1 MEDFRQLQQRELF
14 KYAHMIPRW
23 LMEEALEDDGIEIW
37 GMEDWDEACG
47 AAVISRK
54 PDVVELL
61 HLYIAK
67 DYRNSGRGG
76 RFLMELMYYA
86 YRLGASQFQV
96 KYIMEQFPEMER
108 LLSSY
113 PMQIGEPEMVGN
125 AESTLGE
132 LAELHY
138 LKGGYGS
145 VKALS
150 ECTKEG
156 LSHLYGEI
164 ISKGLDWVPIPLKK
178 EEYLAKYSAVAMESG
193 RPAGLLLVKEAEDG
207 VFIPYMVNLSSNA
220 AAPIEMI
227 RFAVQKGSEN
237 LEPDI
242 KCHFVVINETL
253 LALLEKL
260 GMKIQKRRCAA
271 LDLSYFEECER
282 NVTAYIEFMQ
292 ELTA

>member
-1 MEDFRQLQQRELF
+1 MEDFRQLKQKEF
-14 KYAHMIPRW
+14 SIYAHMIPRW

-37 GMEDWDEACG
+37 GMEDWGEACG

-54 PDVVELL
+54 PDMVEL
-61 HLYIAK
+61 HHIYIAGE
-67 DYRNSGRGG
+67 YRNSGRGG

-108 LLSSY
+108 LLRSY

-125 AESTLGE
+125 AESALGE
-132 LAELHY
+132 LANLHY
-138 LKGGYGS
+138 LKGSYGS

-164 ISKGLDWVPIPLKK
+164 ISRSLDLVELPLRKDD
-178 EEYLAKYSAVAMESG
+178 YLAEYSAVAMENG
-193 RPAGLLLVKEAEDG
+193 RPAGLLLVKEADDG
-207 VFIPYMVNLSSNA
+207 VFIPYMVNLSRNA

-227 RFAVQKGSEN
+227 RFAVQKGIKKLS
-237 LEPDI
+237 PDI

>member
-1 MEDFRQLQQRELF
+1 MEEFRQLGQSELF
-14 KYAHMIPRW
+14 AYVHMIPRW
-23 LMEEALEDDGIEIW
+23 LLEDALENDSLEIW
-37 GMEDWDEACG
+37 GMEDWGEACG
-47 AAVISRK
+47 AAVISRS

-86 YRLGASQFQV
+86 YRLGASQFRV

-108 LLSSY
+108 LLRSY

-132 LAELHY
+132 LAELQY

-164 ISKGLDWVPIPLKK
+164 ISRGLDLVEFPLKQD
-178 EEYLAKYSAVAMESG
+178 EYLAEYSAVAMENG

-207 VFIPYMVNLSSNA
+207 VFIPYMVNLSRNA
-220 AAPIEMI
+220 VAPIEMI
-227 RFAVQKGSEN
+227 RFAVQKGIKKLSS
-237 LEPDI
+237 DI
-242 KCHFVVINETL
+242 KCHFVVINEVL
-253 LALLEKL
+253 LSLLEKL

-282 NVTAYIEFMQ
+282 NVTAYVEFMQ
-292 ELTA
+292 DLTA